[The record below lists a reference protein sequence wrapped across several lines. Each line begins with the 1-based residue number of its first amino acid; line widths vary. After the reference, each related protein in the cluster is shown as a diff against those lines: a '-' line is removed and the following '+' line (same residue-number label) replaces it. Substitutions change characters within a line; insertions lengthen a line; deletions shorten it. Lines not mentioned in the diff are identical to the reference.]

1 MIKKKEEWIVMG
13 KAPERCPM
21 CGEQQN
27 WKLVDV
33 SKKGFSVGKA
43 AVGAVLLGPLDWWA
57 VRWERRS
64 SAITAANA
72 ALTTNIDTGSIYEA
86 FRNLNSKGLLHSAA
100 GPCCAEFLP

>member
-43 AVGAVLLGPLDWWA
+43 AVGAVLLGPIGL
-57 VRWERRS
+57 EGG
-64 SAITAANA
+64 
-72 ALTTNIDTGSIYEA
+72 ALGKKKQCYYCG
-86 FRNLNSKGLLHSAA
+86 K
-100 GPCCAEFLP
+100 

>member
-43 AVGAVLLGPLDWWA
+43 AVGAVLLGG
-57 VRWERRS
+57 
-64 SAITAANA
+64 
-72 ALTTNIDTGSIYEA
+72 ALGKKKQCYYCGKCGFNHEY
-86 FRNLNSKGLLHSAA
+86 
-100 GPCCAEFLP
+100 